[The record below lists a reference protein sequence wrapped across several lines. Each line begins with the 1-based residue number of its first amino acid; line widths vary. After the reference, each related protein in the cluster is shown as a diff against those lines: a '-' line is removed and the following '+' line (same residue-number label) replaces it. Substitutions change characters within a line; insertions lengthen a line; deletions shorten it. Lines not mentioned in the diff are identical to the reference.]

1 MLDSNEQS
9 RDPARRGIQIGM
21 GSLLVG
27 LLGIGPGT
35 KAAEATGLHWTA
47 GALIGYWIA
56 VLLFA
61 WIVGFFRERNA
72 SDSTASIG
80 SVLRDPRLWLAT
92 LAGAAGGAMIGLWF
106 GPSIGQSALVGAVA
120 IGIMGLAP
128 GFVTGLVVA
137 WIRRRSRLRRAEQA
151 ARERFVASLNERSMS
166 DRRHSIDPDN
176 PRVMIVDYSKTMTRA
191 LDAAVIDR
199 LRASVENRVDFDAAE
214 SELRHHGFEKCAFRI
229 NGEKILER
237 RIN

>member
-1 MLDSNEQS
+1 MPDSNEQS

-56 VLLFA
+56 VFLFA

-72 SDSTASIG
+72 SNSTGSIG

-92 LAGAAGGAMIGLWF
+92 LAGAAGGAVIGLWF
-106 GPSIGQSALVGAVA
+106 GPSTGQSALVGAAA

-151 ARERFVASLNERSMS
+151 ARERFVASLNERSTS
-166 DRRHSIDPDN
+166 DSRHSIDPDH
-176 PRVMIVDYSKTMTRA
+176 PRVLIIDRSMATPCA
-191 LDAAVIDR
+191 LDAAVIAR
-199 LRASVENRVDFDAAE
+199 LHAAIENRVDFGAAE
-214 SELRHHGFEKCAFRI
+214 SELRHLGFETCAFRI
-229 NGEKILER
+229 NGETVLER
-237 RIN
+237 SII